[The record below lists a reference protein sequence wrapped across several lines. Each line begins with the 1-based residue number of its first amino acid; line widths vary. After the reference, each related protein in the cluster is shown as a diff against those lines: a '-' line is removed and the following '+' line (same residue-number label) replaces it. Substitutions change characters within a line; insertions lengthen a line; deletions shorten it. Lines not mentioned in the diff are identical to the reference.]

1 VKGGERCQEPFLGL
15 PRFLSVISRLNFFNI
30 LSVQTSL
37 PKGLP
42 LLTEFR
48 IVFRF
53 SCSSFGIVKVVRKC
67 VFELMFSPYRKFMEP
82 K

>member
-53 SCSSFGIVKVVRKC
+53 SCSSD
-67 VFELMFSPYRKFMEP
+67 
-82 K
+82 